1 MRIIDTGDA
10 ILSGDNHPQLKIG
23 DKLYLVDDRKSTWD
37 KIQQVQKRGGDNV
50 DAEILALA
58 LGKEAVAEL
67 VNSDISVSGVVCFK
81 RLIHHDM
88 SKSLKTYKA
97 TKQKGDPHEQT
108 ENNRPV

>member
-37 KIQQVQKRGGDNV
+37 KIQQVQEKGGDNV
-50 DAEILALA
+50 DTEILVLA

-67 VNSDISVSGVVCFK
+67 VNNSDISVSGYTNLSYYVMAA
-81 RLIHHDM
+81 ITGEDYED
-88 SKSLKTYKA
+88 LKKA
-97 TKQKGDPHEQT
+97 AKERK
-108 ENNRPV
+108 N

>member
-37 KIQQVQKRGGDNV
+37 KIQQVQKKGGDNV

-67 VNSDISVSGVVCFK
+67 VNNSDISVSGYTNLSFYVMAA
-81 RLIHHDM
+81 ITGEDYED
-88 SKSLKTYKA
+88 LKKA
-97 TKQKGDPHEQT
+97 AKERK
-108 ENNRPV
+108 N

>member
-37 KIQQVQKRGGDNV
+37 KIQQVQESGGDNV

-67 VNSDISVSGVVCFK
+67 VNNSDISVSGYTNLSFYVMAA
-81 RLIHHDM
+81 ITGEDYED
-88 SKSLKTYKA
+88 LKKA
-97 TKQKGDPHEQT
+97 AKERK
-108 ENNRPV
+108 N

>member
-1 MRIIDTGDA
+1 MKIIDTGDA

-37 KIQQVQKRGGDNV
+37 KIQQVQERGGDNV

-67 VNSDISVSGVVCFK
+67 VNNSDISVSGYTNLSFYVMAA
-81 RLIHHDM
+81 ITGEDYED
-88 SKSLKTYKA
+88 LKKA
-97 TKQKGDPHEQT
+97 AKERK
-108 ENNRPV
+108 N

>member
-37 KIQQVQKRGGDNV
+37 KIQQVQEKGGDNV
-50 DAEILALA
+50 DTEILVLA

-67 VNSDISVSGVVCFK
+67 VNNSDISVSGYTNLSFYVMAA
-81 RLIHHDM
+81 ITGEDYED
-88 SKSLKTYKA
+88 LKKA
-97 TKQKGDPHEQT
+97 AKERK
-108 ENNRPV
+108 N

>member
-37 KIQQVQKRGGDNV
+37 KIQQVQKRGGDNA

-67 VNSDISVSGVVCFK
+67 VNNSDISVSGYTNLSFYVMAA
-81 RLIHHDM
+81 ITGEDYED
-88 SKSLKTYKA
+88 LKKA
-97 TKQKGDPHEQT
+97 AKERK
-108 ENNRPV
+108 N

>member
-10 ILSGDNHPQLKIG
+10 ILAGDNHPQLKIG

-37 KIQQVQKRGGDNV
+37 KIQQVQKRGGDNA

-67 VNSDISVSGVVCFK
+67 DNNSDLSVSGYTNLSFYV
-81 RLIHHDM
+81 LAAITGEDYED
-88 SKSLKTYKA
+88 LKKA
-97 TKQKGDPHEQT
+97 AKERK
-108 ENNRPV
+108 N

>member
-37 KIQQVQKRGGDNV
+37 KIQQVQKRGGDNA

-67 VNSDISVSGVVCFK
+67 DNNSDLSVSGYTNLSFYV
-81 RLIHHDM
+81 LAAITGEDYED
-88 SKSLKTYKA
+88 LKKA
-97 TKQKGDPHEQT
+97 AKERK
-108 ENNRPV
+108 N

>member
-37 KIQQVQKRGGDNV
+37 KIQQVQERGGDNV

-67 VNSDISVSGVVCFK
+67 VNNSDISVSGYTNLSFYVMAA
-81 RLIHHDM
+81 ITGEDYED
-88 SKSLKTYKA
+88 LKKA
-97 TKQKGDPHEQT
+97 AKERK
-108 ENNRPV
+108 N

>member
-67 VNSDISVSGVVCFK
+67 VNNSDISVSGYTNLSFYVMAAITGEDYEDLKKAAKK
-81 RLIHHDM
+81 R
-88 SKSLKTYKA
+88 K
-97 TKQKGDPHEQT
+97 
-108 ENNRPV
+108 N

>member
-37 KIQQVQKRGGDNV
+37 KIQQVQERGGDNA

-67 VNSDISVSGVVCFK
+67 VNNSDISVSGYTNLSFYVMAA
-81 RLIHHDM
+81 ITGEDYED
-88 SKSLKTYKA
+88 LKKA
-97 TKQKGDPHEQT
+97 AKERK
-108 ENNRPV
+108 N

>member
-37 KIQQVQKRGGDNV
+37 KIQQVQERGGDNV
-50 DAEILALA
+50 DTEILALA

-67 VNSDISVSGVVCFK
+67 VNNSDISVSGYTNLSFYVMAA
-81 RLIHHDM
+81 ITGEDYED
-88 SKSLKTYKA
+88 LKKA
-97 TKQKGDPHEQT
+97 AKERK
-108 ENNRPV
+108 N

>member
-67 VNSDISVSGVVCFK
+67 VNNSDISVLGYTNLSFYVMAAITGEDYEDLKKAAKK
-81 RLIHHDM
+81 R
-88 SKSLKTYKA
+88 K
-97 TKQKGDPHEQT
+97 
-108 ENNRPV
+108 N

>member
-37 KIQQVQKRGGDNV
+37 KIQQVQKRGCDNV

-67 VNSDISVSGVVCFK
+67 VNSDISVSGYTNLSFYVMAA
-81 RLIHHDM
+81 ITGEDYED
-88 SKSLKTYKA
+88 LKKA
-97 TKQKGDPHEQT
+97 AKERK
-108 ENNRPV
+108 N

>member
-37 KIQQVQKRGGDNV
+37 KIQQAQEKGGDNS
-50 DAEILALA
+50 DMEILTLA

-67 VNSDISVSGVVCFK
+67 VNNSNISVSGYTNLSFYVMAA
-81 RLIHHDM
+81 ITGEDYED
-88 SKSLKTYKA
+88 LKKA
-97 TKQKGDPHEQT
+97 AKERK
-108 ENNRPV
+108 N

>member
-37 KIQQVQKRGGDNV
+37 KIQQAQEKGGDNS
-50 DAEILALA
+50 DMEILALA

-67 VNSDISVSGVVCFK
+67 VNNSDISVSGYTNLSFYVMAA
-81 RLIHHDM
+81 ITGEDYED
-88 SKSLKTYKA
+88 LKKA
-97 TKQKGDPHEQT
+97 AKERK
-108 ENNRPV
+108 N

>member
-50 DAEILALA
+50 DAEILVLA

-67 VNSDISVSGVVCFK
+67 VNNSDISVSGYTNLSFYVMAA
-81 RLIHHDM
+81 ITGEDYED
-88 SKSLKTYKA
+88 LKKA
-97 TKQKGDPHEQT
+97 AKERK
-108 ENNRPV
+108 N

>member
-1 MRIIDTGDA
+1 MKIIDTGDA

-37 KIQQVQKRGGDNV
+37 KIQQVQKRGGDNA

-67 VNSDISVSGVVCFK
+67 VNNSDISVSGYTNLSFYVMAA
-81 RLIHHDM
+81 ITGEDYED
-88 SKSLKTYKA
+88 LKKA
-97 TKQKGDPHEQT
+97 AKERK
-108 ENNRPV
+108 N

>member
-1 MRIIDTGDA
+1 MKIIDTGDA

-37 KIQQVQKRGGDNV
+37 KIQQVQEKGGDNV

-67 VNSDISVSGVVCFK
+67 VNNSDISVSGYTNLSFYVMAA
-81 RLIHHDM
+81 ITGEDYED
-88 SKSLKTYKA
+88 LKKA
-97 TKQKGDPHEQT
+97 AKERK
-108 ENNRPV
+108 N

>member
-37 KIQQVQKRGGDNV
+37 KIQQVQERGGDNV

-58 LGKEAVAEL
+58 LGKEAVVEL
-67 VNSDISVSGVVCFK
+67 VNNSDISVSGYTNLSFYVMAA
-81 RLIHHDM
+81 ITGEDYED
-88 SKSLKTYKA
+88 LKKA
-97 TKQKGDPHEQT
+97 AKERK
-108 ENNRPV
+108 N